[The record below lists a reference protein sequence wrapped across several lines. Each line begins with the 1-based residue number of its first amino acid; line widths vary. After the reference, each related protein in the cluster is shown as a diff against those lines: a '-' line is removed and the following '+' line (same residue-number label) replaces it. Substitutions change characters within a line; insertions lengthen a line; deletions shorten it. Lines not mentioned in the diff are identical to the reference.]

1 MINDVLR
8 ESEGKM
14 KKSVE
19 SLRHHLATIRT
30 GRASPALVEH
40 LPVDAYGSS
49 MPLNQ
54 LAGISVPEARLIVI
68 QPYDASTMKAI
79 EKAIQNSEL
88 GINPSNDGRVIRLA
102 IPQLTEERRRDLT
115 KLVRSRVEESKVSL
129 RNIRRESLDDLRQF
143 EHEKLISE
151 DEQRRAQERLQEL
164 TDRYSRDLDQIG
176 AAKEAEVMEV

>member
-1 MINDVLR
+1 
-8 ESEGKM
+8 
-14 KKSVE
+14 
-19 SLRHHLATIRT
+19 
-30 GRASPALVEH
+30 
-40 LPVDAYGSS
+40 

-54 LAGISVPEARLIVI
+54 LAGISVPEGRLIVI
-68 QPYDASTMKAI
+68 QPYDASMIKAI

-88 GINPSNDGRVIRLA
+88 GINPSNDGRVIRLV

-115 KLVRSRVEESKVSL
+115 KLVRSRVEESKVAL

-164 TDRYSRDLDQIG
+164 TDRYTRDLDQIG